1 MDRRRPSRPAP
12 VFAGEA
18 PAVHNDAMW
27 DTLWVDANL
36 ATMREGGAPYGE
48 VRRGAV
54 AAQHGKIAWVGYAA
68 DLPKPPDELA
78 HEVRRCDD
86 AWITPGFVDCH
97 THLVFGGDRARE
109 FELRLQGESYEE
121 IARAGGG
128 IVSTV
133 AATRAASKEE
143 LVESAA
149 RRLAGLTRE
158 GVTTVEIKSGYGLDL
173 ETEIKMLEAAKA
185 LENFAPLPPRGGGV
199 GERADAQAP
208 ARLHA
213 PHPPT
218 PSPQG
223 RGGARANVRIKRTF
237 LGLHAL
243 PPEFKDDR
251 AAYVQLVAD
260 VMIPAVAAAGLADAV
275 DAFCENIGFTA
286 EEVEYVF
293 SAARAHGLAVKLH
306 AEQLS
311 NQHGAALAAR
321 YQALSADH
329 LEYLDEAGIAAMAAN
344 GTVAVLLPGA
354 FYFLRETRSPPIV
367 AMRKAGVKMAVASD
381 CNPGTSPMT
390 SPLAALNMACTLF
403 RLTPEEALA
412 GITREG
418 ARALGLQD
426 DVGVLDVGKAADL
439 AVWDVKHPAELS
451 YWLGAPLL
459 RERVFAGRLV

>member
-1 MDRRRPSRPAP
+1 
-12 VFAGEA
+12 
-18 PAVHNDAMW
+18 MW

-36 ATMREGGAPYGE
+36 ATMREGGAPYGAIE
-48 VRRGAV
+48 RGAV
-54 AAQHGKIAWVGYAA
+54 AAKDGKIVWVGYAA
-68 DLPKPPDELA
+68 DLPGHAVDLA
-78 HEVRRCDD
+78 REVRRCDN

-109 FELRLQGESYEE
+109 FEMRLQGKSYEE

-143 LVESAA
+143 LTESAA
-149 RRLAGLTRE
+149 KRLAGLTRE

-173 ETEIKMLEAAKA
+173 ETEIKMLEAAGDLAKA
-185 LENFAPLPPRGGGV
+185 G
-199 GERADAQAP
+199 
-208 ARLHA
+208 
-213 PHPPT
+213 
-218 PSPQG
+218 
-223 RGGARANVRIKRTF
+223 NVRVKRTF

-243 PPEFKDDR
+243 PPEFKEDR

-260 VMIPAVAAAGLADAV
+260 VMIPAIASQGLADAV

-286 EEVEYVF
+286 EEVDYVF
-293 SAARAHGLAVKLH
+293 SAAIENGLAVKLH

-311 NQHGAALAAR
+311 NQHGAELAAR
-321 YQALSADH
+321 YGALSADH
-329 LEYLDEAGIAAMAAN
+329 LEHLDDAGVAAMAAN

-354 FYFLRETRSPPIV
+354 FYFLRETKLPPIE
-367 AMRKAGVKMAVASD
+367 AMRAAGVRMAVASD

-390 SPLAALNMACTLF
+390 SPLAALNMACTFF

-418 ARALGLQD
+418 ARALGMLED
-426 DVGVLDVGKAADL
+426 AGTLEVGKACDL
-439 AVWDVKHPAELS
+439 AIWNVGSPAELS
-451 YWLGAPLL
+451 YWLGAPLM
-459 RERVFAGRLV
+459 RERVVGGQVDASANTR

>member
-1 MDRRRPSRPAP
+1 
-12 VFAGEA
+12 
-18 PAVHNDAMW
+18 MW

-36 ATMREGGAPYGE
+36 ATMREGGAPYGAIL
-48 VRRGAV
+48 RGAV
-54 AAQHGKIAWVGYAA
+54 AAQDGKIVWVGYAA
-68 DLPKPPDELA
+68 DLPKAPDELA
-78 HEVRRCDD
+78 REVRRCGG
-86 AWITPGFVDCH
+86 AWITPGLVDCH

-109 FELRLQGESYEE
+109 FELRLQGASYEE

-133 AATRAASKEE
+133 AATRAASREQ
-143 LVESAA
+143 LITSAA
-149 RRLAGLTRE
+149 KRLAGLTRE
-158 GVTTVEIKSGYGLDL
+158 GVTMVEIKSGYGLDL
-173 ETEIKMLEAAKA
+173 ETEIKMLEAAGELGA
-185 LENFAPLPPRGGGV
+185 L
-199 GERADAQAP
+199 
-208 ARLHA
+208 
-213 PHPPT
+213 
-218 PSPQG
+218 S
-223 RGGARANVRIKRTF
+223 NVRVKRTF

-260 VMIPAVAAAGLADAV
+260 VMIPAIAAAGLADAV
-275 DAFCENIGFTA
+275 DAFCETIGFTA
-286 EEVEYVF
+286 EEVDYVF
-293 SAARAHGLAVKLH
+293 SAARDNGLPVKLH

-329 LEYLDEAGIAAMAAN
+329 LEYLDDAGIAAMAAN

-354 FYFLRETRSPPIV
+354 FYFLRETKLPPID
-367 AMRKAGVKMAVASD
+367 ALRRAGVKLALASD

-390 SPLAALNMACTLF
+390 SPLMAMNMACTLF

-418 ARALGLQD
+418 ARALG
-426 DVGVLDVGKAADL
+426 VLDDFGTLEAGKAADF
-439 AVWDVKHPAELS
+439 AVWDINHPAELS

-459 RERVFAGRLV
+459 RERVFAGML

>member
-1 MDRRRPSRPAP
+1 
-12 VFAGEA
+12 
-18 PAVHNDAMW
+18 MW
-27 DTLWVDANL
+27 DTIWVDANL
-36 ATMREGGAPYGE
+36 ATMREGGVAYGAIE
-48 VRRGAV
+48 RGAV
-54 AAQHGKIAWVGYAA
+54 AAKDGRIAWVGYAA

-78 HEVRRCDD
+78 RAVRRCEG

-109 FELRLQGESYEE
+109 FEMRLQGRSYEE

-133 AATRAASKEE
+133 AATRAATKEE

-173 ETEIKMLEAAKA
+173 ETELKMLEAA
-185 LENFAPLPPRGGGV
+185 GGL
-199 GERADAQAP
+199 GE
-208 ARLHA
+208 
-213 PHPPT
+213 
-218 PSPQG
+218 
-223 RGGARANVRIKRTF
+223 RANVRVKRTF

-243 PPEFKDDR
+243 PPEFRDDR
-251 AAYVQLVAD
+251 AAYVRLVAD
-260 VMIPAVAAAGLADAV
+260 VMIPAVAAAGAADAV

-286 EEVEYVF
+286 EETDRVF
-293 SAARAHGLAVKLH
+293 AAARANGLDVKLH

-321 YQALSADH
+321 HKALSADH
-329 LEYLDEAGIAAMAAN
+329 LEYLDEAGVQAMAAN

-354 FYFLRETRSPPIV
+354 FYFLRETQLPPIE
-367 AMRKAGVKMAVASD
+367 ALRQAGVRMAVASD

-412 GITREG
+412 GMTREG
-418 ARALGLQD
+418 ARALGL
-426 DVGVLDVGKAADL
+426 LDEIGTLEVGKAADL
-439 AVWDVKHPAELS
+439 AVWNVKSPAELS

-459 RERVFAGRLV
+459 RERVFAGRVG

>member
-1 MDRRRPSRPAP
+1 
-12 VFAGEA
+12 
-18 PAVHNDAMW
+18 MW
-27 DTLWVDANL
+27 DTLWLDANL
-36 ATMREGGAPYGE
+36 ATMTPGGAPYGAIE
-48 VRRGAV
+48 RGAIGV
-54 AAQHGKIAWVGYAA
+54 KDRRIAWVGYAA
-68 DLPKPPDELA
+68 DLPGDRDRLAREL
-78 HEVRRCDD
+78 RRCDM
-86 AWITPGFVDCH
+86 AWITPGLVDCH

-109 FELRLQGESYEE
+109 FEMRLQGKSYEE

-133 AATRAASKEE
+133 AATRAATREE

-149 RRLAGLTRE
+149 KRLAGLTRE

-185 LENFAPLPPRGGGV
+185 L
-199 GERADAQAP
+199 GESR
-208 ARLHA
+208 
-213 PHPPT
+213 
-218 PSPQG
+218 S
-223 RGGARANVRIKRTF
+223 VRVRRTF

-260 VMIPAVAAAGLADAV
+260 VMIPAIAAAGAADAV
-275 DAFCENIGFTA
+275 DAFCETIGFTT
-286 EEVEYVF
+286 EEVDYVF
-293 SAARAHGLAVKLH
+293 AAARQHGLEVKLH

-311 NQHGAALAAR
+311 DQHGAALAAR
-321 YQALSADH
+321 HKALSADH
-329 LEYLDEAGIAAMAAN
+329 LEYLDDAGIAAMAQA

-354 FYFLRETRSPPIV
+354 FYFLREKQLPPIEKIR
-367 AMRKAGVKMAVASD
+367 AAGVAMAVASD

-412 GITREG
+412 GMTREG
-418 ARALGLQD
+418 ARALGL
-426 DVGVLDVGKAADL
+426 LDEIGTLEVGKAADF

-459 RERVFAGRLV
+459 RERVFGGRVA